1 MSMMGGRGRRPG
13 PGPEKGPKAK
23 FSQLLPYLGEHKGA
37 LWVAVALSIVG
48 AAISLAQPLVV
59 GQVITAVQTGKDTG
73 ILVLALIGVVL
84 GSAVASGFLYFV
96 LAKAGEGVVL
106 SARGQLATRML
117 RLPIVEY
124 DLRRTGDLVSRVGSD
139 TTLLRAVLTQG
150 LVDAAGGVLIFV
162 GSVVA
167 MAIIDPI
174 LLLLTLLM
182 ISIAVASRLHRSV
195 SARARFAAQPPRHS
209 SELATCLRQ
218 SKEL

>member
-1 MSMMGGRGRRPG
+1 MSMMGGRRRG
-13 PGPEKGPKAK
+13 PSAGPEKGPKAK
-23 FSQLLPYLGEHKGA
+23 FSQLLPYLGEHKAA
-37 LWVAVALSIVG
+37 LWIAVALSIVG
-48 AAISLAQPLVV
+48 AGISLAQPLVV

-73 ILVLALIGVVL
+73 LLVVILLAVVL
-84 GSAVASGFLYFV
+84 GSAVASGFLYYV

-174 LLLLTLLM
+174 LLLLTL
-182 ISIAVASRLHRSV
+182 
-195 SARARFAAQPPRHS
+195 
-209 SELATCLRQ
+209 
-218 SKEL
+218 